1 MDEKPQLES
10 RPNGNITKIPTTIG
24 VSDENGHTVDIADP
38 QAFRRLSSPSPTY
51 LGTTPTQS
59 YLGSTSQQ
67 PFRRRCDSMTKT
79 EDGDQNESKVLVI
92 YTGGTIGMI
101 RNDDNMLVP
110 TPNNGNSTD
119 FLMEH
124 KMRQDHRLYDAKYA
138 QHKYGA
144 SMNCSPLVL
153 PMVKG
158 FRRIVYS
165 VYQYPELLDS
175 SNMCM
180 RDWRSIA
187 EDIWQAYELYDGFV
201 VLHGTDTLAYTASAL
216 SFMFENLGKT
226 IIITGAQL
234 PVFDLRSD
242 GSDNFVTSLLMAGNY
257 CIPEVTILFHNKLLR
272 GNRTVKVDCESFA
285 AFDSPNLAPLA
296 VIGIDI
302 NVSFRQIFRPRTIEK
317 FTVHLQL
324 DENVSLLR
332 IFPNITADTVRTF
345 LQPPIRGVVLQTYGA
360 GNLPGNRSDIMAELK
375 AATDRG
381 VIVFNCSQC
390 FKGSVTAV
398 YQTGHVLSQVGVIS
412 GNDITPEAALAK
424 LSYVLSKDDWDL
436 STKRMMLGA
445 NLRGEMSG
453 GPPKPAKKNRAADEW
468 DLVDAVARTLLH
480 VNGSQELTALGGV
493 LFPAMLGNA
502 VARSDLNK
510 LDELKGFG
518 ADFSAQNADGRT
530 ALHLACALGDV
541 RIVRYLLL
549 NGASVH
555 IKDKFE
561 RTPLIDAVEN
571 DRNDVVALL
580 RRCGAH
586 LNSPAKHVGQ
596 QLCNAAAKGNLQR
609 LRSYA
614 AAGADPSSANDLYG
628 RTPLHAAALTNQT
641 EVVEYLLSLHSAVL
655 ALGHVDAAPP
665 ADLLGVT
672 PVDVARAA
680 GHAVL
685 AEKLQQYFQNPSGY
699 KIKQSPQQNGGGVEH
714 KEKA

>member
-1 MDEKPQLES
+1 MDRQPEVPQEGDSDANGVGTNKAPDNTTAATNGFQQTNGDSSHNHNAKSNVDRNNDEFSDRKES
-10 RPNGNITKIPTTIG
+10 PLTNNNNNANKQLLQ
-24 VSDENGHTVDIADP
+24 E
-38 QAFRRLSSPSPTY
+38 
-51 LGTTPTQS
+51 
-59 YLGSTSQQ
+59 
-67 PFRRRCDSMTKT
+67 PFRKRCDSIPAAD
-79 EDGDQNESKVLVI
+79 DGDQNESKVLVI

-101 RNDDNMLVP
+101 RNSENMLVP
-110 TPNNGNSTD
+110 SKRNSLD
-119 FLMEH
+119 FLMET
-124 KMRQDHRLYDAKYA
+124 KMRRDPRLYDAKYA
-138 QHKYGA
+138 LHKYGQ

-153 PMVKG
+153 PHVKG
-158 FRRIVYS
+158 LRRIVYS
-165 VYQYPELLDS
+165 VYQYSELLDS
-175 SNMCM
+175 SNMSM
-180 RDWRSIA
+180 SDWRSIA

-216 SFMFENLGKT
+216 SFMFENLGKPV
-226 IIITGAQL
+226 IITGAQL

-242 GSDNFVTSLLMAGNY
+242 GSDNFVSSLLIAGNY

-285 AFDSPNLAPLA
+285 AFDSPNLPPLA

-317 FTVHLQL
+317 FRVQLQL

-360 GNLPGNRSDIMAELK
+360 GNLPCNRVDIMAALK
-375 AATDRG
+375 EATDRN
-381 VIVFNCSQC
+381 VIIFNCSQC

-398 YQTGHVLSQVGVIS
+398 YQTGYVLNQVGVIS

-424 LSYVLSKDDWDL
+424 LSYVLSKDDWDFN
-436 STKRMMLGA
+436 TKRMMLSA

-453 GPPKPAKKNRAADEW
+453 APPKPAKKNRAADEW

-480 VNGSQELTALGGV
+480 VNGSQELITLGGV

-502 VARSDLNK
+502 VVRSDLSK

-555 IKDKFE
+555 IKDHFE

-571 DRNDVVALL
+571 DRDEVVALL

-596 QLCNAAAKGNLQR
+596 QLCK
-609 LRSYA
+609 
-614 AAGADPSSANDLYG
+614 
-628 RTPLHAAALTNQT
+628 
-641 EVVEYLLSLHSAVL
+641 
-655 ALGHVDAAPP
+655 
-665 ADLLGVT
+665 
-672 PVDVARAA
+672 
-680 GHAVL
+680 
-685 AEKLQQYFQNPSGY
+685 
-699 KIKQSPQQNGGGVEH
+699 
-714 KEKA
+714 